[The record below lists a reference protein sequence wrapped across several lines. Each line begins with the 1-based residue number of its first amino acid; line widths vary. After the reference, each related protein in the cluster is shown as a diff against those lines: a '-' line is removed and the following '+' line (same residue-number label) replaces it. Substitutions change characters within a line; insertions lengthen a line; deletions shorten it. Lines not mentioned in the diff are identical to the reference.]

1 MKVNH
6 IDTNKKVL
14 IVAEIGNNHEGDFEF
29 AKELIYLAAE
39 AGADAVKFQTFNTKD
54 YISKYDLKRFEMLEL
69 FELSY
74 DKFKILSKVAKDQ
87 NLMFISTPFDIKS
100 AKFLENI
107 VDVIKISSSD
117 NNFFP
122 LLDSICSSEKP
133 IILSTGLLSLKEL
146 DNTIKYIETK
156 TENIILKDKLAI
168 LHCVTAYPVENQ
180 YANLNAI
187 KTLNDKY
194 NITVGYSDHTL
205 GINASIASVGIG
217 ARIIEKHFT
226 KNNNFSNFR
235 DHQISADPNEFR
247 RMVESIREVEVMLGN
262 GEKTLQKPE
271 KKIISKVR
279 RSIVAKRNLNKD
291 IILTENDINWVRP
304 GGGIPPEKT
313 KDVIGKRLNKDLKEG
328 QKILIKDLSN

>member
-1 MKVNH
+1 MKINH

-74 DKFKILSKVAKDQ
+74 DKFKILSKVSRDQ

-122 LLDSICSSEKP
+122 LLDSISSSEKP

-156 TENIILKDKLAI
+156 TENTILKDKLAI
-168 LHCVTAYPVENQ
+168 LHCVSGYPAPASD
-180 YANLNAI
+180 YNL
-187 KTLNDKY
+187 
-194 NITVGYSDHTL
+194 
-205 GINASIASVGIG
+205 
-217 ARIIEKHFT
+217 
-226 KNNNFSNFR
+226 
-235 DHQISADPNEFR
+235 
-247 RMVESIREVEVMLGN
+247 
-262 GEKTLQKPE
+262 KTLQLLVTDCLLGCRQP
-271 KKIISKVR
+271 ITLF
-279 RSIVAKRNLNKD
+279 N
-291 IILTENDINWVRP
+291 
-304 GGGIPPEKT
+304 
-313 KDVIGKRLNKDLKEG
+313 
-328 QKILIKDLSN
+328 